1 MNNFLN
7 NLDYLL
13 KKNHMNR
20 SELARALNMPPSTI
34 NSWFNRSCDGVALKS
49 LIDISNYFNVSLDVL
64 VSSED
69 IEVDLQKER
78 KDKETVKQ
86 FTDDEAARLK
96 RLLAYYEAFTKPN

>member
-13 KKNHMNR
+13 KNNHMNR

-49 LIDISNYFNVSLDVL
+49 LIDISNYFDVSLDVL

-69 IEVDLQKER
+69 IENDLKKEKEAKQKAS
-78 KDKETVKQ
+78 Q
-86 FTDDEAARLK
+86 FTDGEVKRIK
-96 RLLAYYEAFTKPN
+96 RLLAYYEAFNKPN